1 MTIETPIQKA
11 RRLVNEAARACQELY
26 HSLPDGH
33 ECDSAIG
40 AACDDLYSADGY
52 LEKTARRL
60 AGDDKMPVPI
70 LPAPSTCRACDGPCV
85 GCALR
90 ADKNA
95 RESLAKVQMAPDQE
109 QALRAGVPFTVP
121 PRCGFERNPGTVW
134 VCRRESGH
142 PGDCE
147 LIRGRH
153 G

>member
-1 MTIETPIQKA
+1 MTAETPIQKA
-11 RRLVNEAARACQELY
+11 RRLVNEAARACQVLY

-40 AACDDLYSADGY
+40 AACDELYSADGY
-52 LEKTARRL
+52 LEKAARRL
-60 AGDDKMPVPI
+60 AGDEKMPVPI
-70 LPAPSTCRACDGPCV
+70 LPAPSTCRVCDGPCV

-95 RESLAKVQMAPDQE
+95 RESLAKVEASK
-109 QALRAGVPFTVP
+109 L
-121 PRCGFERNPGTVW
+121 CGFERNPGTVW
-134 VCRRESGH
+134 LCRRESGH

>member
-1 MTIETPIQKA
+1 MKETPIQKA

-40 AACDDLYSADGY
+40 AACDELYSAEGY

-60 AGDDKMPVPI
+60 AGDEKMPVPI
-70 LPAPSTCRACDGPCV
+70 LPAPPETRSVCRVCNGSCV

-90 ADKNA
+90 ASA
-95 RESLAKVQMAPDQE
+95 PASEALAKLTQ
-109 QALRAGVPFTVP
+109 L
-121 PRCGFERNPGTVW
+121 CGFSRNPGTVW
-134 VCRRESGH
+134 LCRRESGH

-147 LIRGRH
+147 LIRVRH